1 MKCDVDLVFNEKM
14 QYCDWEHNVDRCSGL
29 DTTTPSEATTPEEEA
44 TTTVEE
50 TTTQEE
56 ETTTEKEENCKYWY
70 KYDLESE
77 NYHFDSCT
85 EATEDDFFSSRQCN
99 RVKEDNDI
107 LEPGDKFKF
116 EGYSDGN
123 CFGFHQC
130 IKFCESMVHKC
141 IFKCNCMENDE
152 GVMMRGVYDYAAS
165 TNDTACFRSFHQEC
179 FNDEIGQDACTKK
192 MY

>member
-1 MKCDVDLVFNEKM
+1 MKCDLDLVFNEKM
-14 QYCDWEHNVDRCSGL
+14 QYCDWEHNVDRCSVL
-29 DTTTPSEATTPEEEA
+29 DTTTTTTTTTTTEEE
-44 TTTVEE
+44 T

-56 ETTTEKEENCKYWY
+56 ETTTQEEENCKYWY

-85 EATEDDFFSSRQCN
+85 EATEEDFNNNHECN
-99 RVKEDNDI
+99 RVFKENGV
-107 LEPGDKFKF
+107 LEPGQRFKF
-116 EGYSDGN
+116 DSYSDGN
-123 CFGFHQC
+123 CFGFYQC

-141 IFKCNCMENDE
+141 TFKCNCMENDE
-152 GVMMRGVYDYAAS
+152 GVMMRGVYDYATR